1 MGFTS
6 TCTRAVELILERDK
20 SQVNEMHHGKSTP
33 LHIAANNDHDECIRV
48 LVLQVSYQTSTSL
61 PLLTC
66 FDTVLS

>member
-1 MGFTS
+1 MR
-6 TCTRAVELILERDK
+6 RAVELILERDK

-48 LVLQVSYQTSTSL
+48 LVLQVSCLTSTSL

-66 FDTVLS
+66 FDTVRS